1 VKANYAES
9 YLLVSVLACFLGG
22 VDPLGGDGRVS
33 GLVLAVMILQV
44 ISTGVNLLRMDPF
57 FILAMWGFIVLV
69 IIAANHLSGRFK
81 LQRLFRGLGEGSGLA
96 ER

>member
-1 VKANYAES
+1 M
-9 YLLVSVLACFLGG
+9 
-22 VDPLGGDGRVS
+22 GGDGRVS

-69 IIAANHLSGRFK
+69 IIAANHPAAGSSFSGS
-81 LQRLFRGLGEGSGLA
+81 SGDWVKAAGFA